1 MHKYGIALY
10 PETSLEDLSTFG
22 VVTVPRDHLTTVPVA
37 FSAPVADQSG
47 QSEPV
52 PTAWASGYIV
62 ECADWQQAHTDI
74 INASI
79 AAYNASHPGNPIPPE
94 QEMIWDYGEFFVQH
108 YDVVTDLYR
117 RDCDFMIVPAD
128 QYDTNLQDIVSNLG
142 LTPEQDAKLGMH
154 FSWMAEGAPYVP
166 TVREF
171 NEASITTISGW
182 RKVPGITSLFTD
194 GVSDFHVICIKPLV
208 DDLGEREI
216 VYLLGVGQEEPN
228 YTVCRTADRV
238 LHFVEPYPI

>member
-1 MHKYGIALY
+1 MLWNVQIGSR
-10 PETSLEDLSTFG
+10 E
-22 VVTVPRDHLTTVPVA
+22 
-37 FSAPVADQSG
+37 
-47 QSEPV
+47 
-52 PTAWASGYIV
+52 
-62 ECADWQQAHTDI
+62 HTDI

-79 AAYNASHPGNPIPPE
+79 AAYNAAHPENPIPLE
-94 QEMIWDYGEFFVQH
+94 QIMIWDKGEFFVQH

-154 FSWMAEGAPYVP
+154 FSWMVEGLPYVP

-171 NEASITTISGW
+171 NEATITTISGW

-194 GVSDFHVICIKPLV
+194 GVNDFYVICIKPLV

-216 VYLLGVGQEEPN
+216 VYLLGLEQTEPN
-228 YTVCRTADRV
+228 YTICRTAERV
-238 LHFVEPYPI
+238 LHFVSPKTTS